1 MELFFGQGFLTKTL
15 FLVHYCVYFVAVVQN
30 KLVTL
35 LILVC
40 LILVCFPILVVKAQ
54 ATIIIRADGTVE
66 GTDKIL
72 RDGNVYSFLGNI
84 SVDFIIVERDNIVI
98 DGANYFLENTGGDS
112 QVESHGIVLSERS
125 NVTVKNLQI
134 LNFDRGLNMKR
145 CSNITIT
152 GNCIYVNSANSVGTH
167 LFSCYKIRI
176 IDNRFVSEV
185 NSGYGILIDNF
196 YLSSNS
202 VKNFL
207 LRNSF
212 ANLSVAFLNI
222 YSAQNTIAGSTF
234 SNCTTCVALQSC
246 EYDKLVGNVF
256 ENSEIGIEFKQSSN
270 NTIYH
275 NNFVNNQQNVAIQE
289 SDAPWLEKSYVNRW
303 DNGFEGNYWSDY
315 SGTVTSGDGIGS
327 TPHII
332 NEENQDNCPL
342 FDPKKIVVSEVPT
355 GSGSLFDERRFQVHD
370 SHAFYHVTI
379 VTNSTFS
386 DFYFLYDL
394 MRISFYVNGT
404 AGTTGLCNV
413 TIPSEFMSTQFSVFK
428 DEKPLTKNTDYTQTF
443 NGTHY
448 LFTITYDH
456 SSHLIHIYANNNI
469 PEFPSMIVLPFL
481 IVGISIFIII
491 QKNLSKKKGGLT

>member
-1 MELFFGQGFLTKTL
+1 M
-15 FLVHYCVYFVAVVQN
+15 AVVLN

-40 LILVCFPILVVKAQ
+40 LMQVCFPILVVKGQ
-54 ATIIIRADGTVE
+54 ATITIRADGTVE

-72 RDGNVYSFLGNI
+72 REGNVYTFLGNI

-98 DGANYFLENTGGDS
+98 DGANYFLENRGGDP

-134 LNFDRGLNMKR
+134 LNFDRGLNMKS

-152 GNCIYVNSANSVGTH
+152 GNCIYVNSANSVGMH

-176 IDNRFVSEV
+176 IDNSFVSGG

-196 YLSSNS
+196 YLQKDS
-202 VKNFL
+202 VSNFL

-234 SNCTTCVALQSC
+234 SNCTTCVVLQSC

-256 ENSEIGIEFKQSSN
+256 ENSKIGIKFKESSN
-270 NTIYH
+270 NRIFH

-289 SDAPWLEKSYVNRW
+289 SDAPWLEKAYLNRW

-315 SGTVTSGDGIGS
+315 SGNVTSGDGIGNI
-327 TPHII
+327 PYKI
-332 NEENQDNCPL
+332 NEENQDNFPL
-342 FDPKKIVVSEVPT
+342 FDPKKIVVSEFPT
-355 GSGSLFDERRFQVHD
+355 GSSSLFEESTFHMHD
-370 SHAFYHVTI
+370 THDFYQVTI
-379 VTNSTFS
+379 VSNSTVS
-386 DFYFLYDL
+386 DFYFLYAS

-404 AGTTGLCNV
+404 AGTTGLCKV
-413 TIPSEFMSTQFSVFK
+413 TIPLEFMSTEFSIFK
-428 DEKPLTKNTDYTQTF
+428 DKKPLLKNTDYTQTF

-456 SSHLIHIYANNNI
+456 SSHLIQIYSNNNI
-469 PEFPSMIVLPFL
+469 PEFGSGFVL
-481 IVGISIFIII
+481 IFVVVSALTIG
-491 QKNLSKKKGGLT
+491 LVRKKLRQNTRLTETS